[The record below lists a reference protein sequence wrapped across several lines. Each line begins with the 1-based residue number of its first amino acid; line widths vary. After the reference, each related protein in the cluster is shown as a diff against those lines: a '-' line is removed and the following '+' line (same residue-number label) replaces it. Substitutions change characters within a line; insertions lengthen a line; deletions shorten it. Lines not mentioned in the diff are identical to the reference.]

1 MNASQAGEGGLA
13 GAVVEATVLPPSN
26 PLLLKEENKF
36 EQTLLVPFQIPGDIF
51 SSIALKGYSTLADLD
66 YFCHKN
72 IEDYCSAKI
81 IQALDHSGANYSYK
95 FIKHLQ
101 VIVWRAS

>member
-1 MNASQAGEGGLA
+1 MNASQAGEGGLS
-13 GAVVEATVLPPSN
+13 GAVVEATVLPASN

-36 EQTLLVPFQIPGDIF
+36 EQTLLVPLQISGSLVF
-51 SSIALKGYSTLADLD
+51 NLALNGYSNLANLD
-66 YFCHKN
+66 YFGHKDF
-72 IEDYCSAKI
+72 EDFCSAKI